1 MPTIA
6 IIAGVRLVIYPKDHL
21 PPHLHSLYSG
31 HEAMISIA
39 TGQVL
44 EGKLPLPKLR
54 EIRTWLMANQGQ
66 VSYIWCEIRLGRYT
80 GGMML

>member
-1 MPTIA
+1 MPIIA

-21 PPHLHSLYSG
+21 PPHLYALYSG

-39 TGQVL
+39 TGEVL

-54 EIRTWLMANQGQ
+54 EIRTWLMAHQDQ
-66 VSYIWCEIRLGRYT
+66 VSYIWREIRLGRYT